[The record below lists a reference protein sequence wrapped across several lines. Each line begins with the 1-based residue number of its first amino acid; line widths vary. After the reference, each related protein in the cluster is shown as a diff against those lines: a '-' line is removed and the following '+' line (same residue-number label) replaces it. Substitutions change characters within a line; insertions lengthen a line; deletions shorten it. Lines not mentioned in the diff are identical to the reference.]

1 MKHWAKIL
9 AINALLL
16 GFIVGYLM
24 SAKQHNIVKFEPN
37 EQQLGPIYE
46 ANPIKNWTSSEYVT
60 YTDLNNNFNHLHANL
75 GHGHGPIITANDI
88 SANAGIRPEQTTF
101 GAGINRNLVF
111 EGTFTHNPDASWG
124 TLNSIY
130 MPINA
135 SGTLAVTVR
144 DNINGANIT
153 ATGSG
158 TLSDGGSQIY
168 TVFYRSHGADAGN
181 ILCVDVNNANLSSSL
196 SLNIFCDD
204 PFGTPGGGISPAGL
218 SLLIYSNAAGL

>member
-16 GFIVGYLM
+16 GFIAGYLM

-101 GAGINRNLVF
+101 GTAMNKNMVFNGTFKANPDGGANYILVNGAGSLSVNVSVSPGINID
-111 EGTFTHNPDASWG
+111 GAA
-124 TLNSIY
+124 
-130 MPINA
+130 NA
-135 SGTLAVTVR
+135 
-144 DNINGANIT
+144 
-153 ATGSG
+153 G
-158 TLSDGGSQIY
+158 TLSDGGTLKY
-168 TVFYRSHGADAGN
+168 TVFYKGVGFVIGDTGLA
-181 ILCVDVNNANLSSSL
+181 CVDQGSTVNLASPFHIAVDCYDLTDATPPSTKNPTGFAVLVYNNAL
-196 SLNIFCDD
+196 
-204 PFGTPGGGISPAGL
+204 
-218 SLLIYSNAAGL
+218 